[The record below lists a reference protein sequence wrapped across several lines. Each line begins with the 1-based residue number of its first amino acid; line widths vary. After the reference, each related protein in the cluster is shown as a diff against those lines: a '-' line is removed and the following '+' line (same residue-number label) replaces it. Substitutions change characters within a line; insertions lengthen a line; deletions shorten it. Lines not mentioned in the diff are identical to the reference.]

1 MNQKHLSEDAL
12 IDMCLTGATAADD
25 EAHLAGCGACELR
38 RLTVAQVLD
47 EVDAAADAAV
57 DAAFPAERLARQRA
71 RILHRID
78 QEGRPGRLLAFPTG
92 PAAPVTV
99 LRGRPRARWAAAGVA
114 AAFLVGMLTGHLAH
128 DLPVP
133 GARGMGAPLIV
144 SNEQDPG
151 PLRAVPTTWS
161 DEEFIAQVEQAA
173 FRVTPAALQPLDAM
187 TPRAWEVAR

>member
-12 IDMCLTGATAADD
+12 IDMCLTGAATALD

-38 RLTVAQVLD
+38 RLTVAQFLD
-47 EVDAAADAAV
+47 EVDAAADAEL

-78 QEGRPGRLLAFPTG
+78 HEGRPGRLLSFPAG
-92 PAAPVTV
+92 PTV
-99 LRGRPRARWAAAGVA
+99 PLAVRRSRPRARWAAAGVA

-128 DLPVP
+128 DLPVA
-133 GARGMGAPLIV
+133 GARGIGSPRIV
-144 SNEQDPG
+144 SNEQDPA

-173 FRVTPAALQPLDAM
+173 FRVSPAALQPLDAM